1 MPSLGIVA
9 DDLTGATT
17 VGALLAR
24 VGVDTVVLFDA
35 DGVGELEADHAAV
48 IVNADSRALPGPE
61 AYARVHR
68 ATQDLVAAGAQL
80 FSKRI
85 DTTCRGGIGPE
96 VEGMLSVLGEDYV
109 AIVVPAMPQS
119 RRIVVGGYSLIDSVL
134 LARTPVAVDV
144 RTPVTESDLRRLLAA
159 QCSLGVGSV
168 GIDAVIAGADRLKGA
183 LADER
188 TAGARVILVDATSVE
203 DIDTIAV
210 AVVGLG
216 WRTVCV
222 DPGPFTER
230 MAIRSGTVQTRVPHE
245 RTIRVESAPTD
256 HGTVLV
262 VAGSATS
269 TTNGQMN
276 VLRNLPGTWAVEVAI
291 DPLMG
296 DEEGFRAEAERVS
309 GEVTRLMRRSD
320 PPRVLLLGLQSTLSG
335 RVVDLAAL
343 ERAIGLE
350 PGVGPARIPVRL
362 GEIGRRVAEAIGD
375 SLAGLYL
382 TGGDVMVNTCR
393 ALGTRG
399 LGLVDYVIPQADQ
412 GVLVGG
418 PWDGVPVV
426 CKGGL
431 TGTPETAAQ
440 CVNRIFD
447 ETNRSS
453 YEEEVEENAPVN
465 A

>member
-35 DGVGELEADHAAV
+35 GCVTELQEDHEAV
-48 IVNADSRALPGPE
+48 IVNSDSRALPGPD

-68 ATQDLVAAGAQL
+68 ATRDLVEAGAQL

-96 VEGMLSVLGEDYV
+96 VEGMLDALGDDYV
-109 AIVVPAMPQS
+109 AVVVPAMPQS

-134 LARTPVAVDV
+134 LARTPVSVDV
-144 RTPVTESDLRRLLAA
+144 RTPVTESNLRTLLAG
-159 QCSLGVGSV
+159 QCGSGVGTV
-168 GIDAVIAGADRLKGA
+168 GIDAVIGGPDRLMAA
-183 LADER
+183 LAEQR
-188 TAGARVILVDATSVE
+188 GAGARVILVDATSLE

-210 AVVGLG
+210 ALVDLG
-216 WRTVCV
+216 WKTVCV

-230 MAIRSGTVQTRVPHE
+230 MAIRSGAVRTRVPQE
-245 RTIRVESAPTD
+245 RTTRVESVPTD
-256 HGTVLV
+256 RGTVLV
-262 VAGSATS
+262 VAGSATG

-276 VLRNLPGTWAVEVAI
+276 ELRDVPGTWPVEVAI
-291 DPLMG
+291 GPLMG
-296 DEEGFRAEAERVS
+296 GEEGFRLEAERVTR
-309 GEVTRLMRRSD
+309 EVTRLMHLPRA
-320 PPRVLLLGLQSTLSG
+320 PRVLLLGLQSTLSG

-343 ERAIGLE
+343 ERAAGLE
-350 PGVGPARIPVRL
+350 PGVGPARIPARL
-362 GEIGRRVAEAIGD
+362 GELGRRAAEAIGD
-375 SLAGLYL
+375 SLVGIYL

-393 ALGTRG
+393 ALETRG
-399 LGLVDYVIPQADQ
+399 IGLVDYVIPQADE

-431 TGTPETAAQ
+431 TGTPRTAVQ

-447 ETNRSS
+447 ASHRGSF
-453 YEEEVEENAPVN
+453 EEEVKEHAAVS

>member
-1 MPSLGIVA
+1 MPSLGIIA

-35 DGVGELEADHAAV
+35 GGVGELDGDHEAV
-48 IVNADSRALPGPE
+48 IINSDSRALPGPE
-61 AYARVHR
+61 AYARVHH
-68 ATQDLVAAGAQL
+68 ATQDLVDAGARL

-96 VEGMLSVLGEDYV
+96 VEGMLSVLGDDYV
-109 AIVVPAMPQS
+109 AVVVPAMPQS

-144 RTPVTESDLRRLLAA
+144 RTPVTESNLRRLLAG
-159 QCSLGVGSV
+159 QCSVAVGQV
-168 GIDAVIAGADRLKGA
+168 GIDAVLAGTDCLKAA
-183 LADER
+183 LVEER
-188 TAGARVILVDATSVE
+188 AAGARAILVDATSLE
-203 DIDTIAV
+203 DVDTIALALV
-210 AVVGLG
+210 ELG
-216 WRTVCV
+216 WKTVCV

-230 MAIRSGTVQTRVPHE
+230 MAIRSGVVPTRVPQE
-245 RTIRVESAPTD
+245 RTTRLHCAESD
-256 HGTVLV
+256 RGTVLV
-262 VAGSATS
+262 VAGSATG

-276 VLRNLPGTWAVEVAI
+276 ELRQVPGTEVVEIAI
-291 DPLMG
+291 GPLIG
-296 DEEGFRAEAERVS
+296 EEAAFTAEAERAFD
-309 GEVTRLMRRSD
+309 EVTRLMNLPT
-320 PPRVLLLGLQSTLSG
+320 PPRVVMLGLESTLSG

-343 ERAIGLE
+343 ERGAGLE
-350 PGVGPARIPVRL
+350 PGTGPSRIPLRL
-362 GEIGRRVAEAIGD
+362 GEIGRRAAVAIGC

-382 TGGDVMVNTCR
+382 TGGDVMVNTCK

-412 GVLVGG
+412 GVVVGG
-418 PWDGVPVV
+418 PWDGIPVV

-431 TGTPETAAQ
+431 TGTPQTAVQ

-447 ETNRSS
+447 ENNRSS
-453 YEEEVEENAPVN
+453 CQEEVKENAAVS